1 MTALS
6 ALWLPILLAT
16 LIVFIASAIIHMAPL
31 WHRGDFPKL
40 PNERQVLDALRP
52 LAIPLGDYLMP
63 RPSGRED
70 ARSAEFQESLRQGP
84 VVLLTVLPAGGSSVG
99 RSLAMWFVYVLA
111 MAFLAAYVAS
121 RALPAGVLY
130 LKVFQLVGATAF
142 IGFAAALWQMS
153 IWYRR
158 SWSLT
163 LKATLDGLIYAA
175 LMGGTF
181 GWLWPR

>member
-1 MTALS
+1 M
-6 ALWLPILLAT
+6 
-16 LIVFIASAIIHMAPL
+16 
-31 WHRGDFPKL
+31 
-40 PNERQVLDALRP
+40 
-52 LAIPLGDYLMP
+52 
-63 RPSGRED
+63 
-70 ARSAEFQESLRQGP
+70 
-84 VVLLTVLPAGGSSVG
+84 G
-99 RSLAMWFVYVLA
+99 RSLALWFVYVLA
-111 MAFLAAYVAS
+111 MAFFAAYVAS
-121 RALPAGVLY
+121 RALPVGAPY
-130 LKVFQLVGATAF
+130 LKAFQLVGATAF

>member
-16 LIVFIASAIIHMAPL
+16 VIVFIASAIIHMAPL
-31 WHRGDFPKL
+31 WHRTDFPQL
-40 PNERQVLDALRP
+40 ANERQVLEALRP
-52 LAIPLGDYLMP
+52 LAIPVGDYLMP
-63 RPSGRED
+63 RPSGGED
-70 ARSAEFQESLRQGP
+70 ARSAQFQERLRQGP
-84 VVLLTVLPAGGSSVG
+84 VVLFTMLPAGGSSMG
-99 RSLAMWFVYVLA
+99 RSLALWFVYVLA
-111 MAFLAAYVAS
+111 MAFFAAYVAS